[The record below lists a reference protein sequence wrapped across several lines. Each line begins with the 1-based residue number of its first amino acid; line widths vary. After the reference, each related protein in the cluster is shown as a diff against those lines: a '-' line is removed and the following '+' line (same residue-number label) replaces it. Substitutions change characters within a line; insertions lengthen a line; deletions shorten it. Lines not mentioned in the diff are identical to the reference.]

1 MVRISSEQQEEVVKL
16 YRSKKYSI
24 KEILDK
30 TGVRSEQT
38 VYRILAGRDDIEM
51 MRRTS
56 PSKKYSI
63 NLDEK
68 AQSIIESVKPRNIS
82 QWINELIIK
91 VYEDKNRNK

>member
-1 MVRISSEQQEEVVKL
+1 MARLSSEQIEEVVRL

-24 KEILDK
+24 KEILAL
-30 TGVRSEQT
+30 TGIGSEQT
-38 VYRILAGRDDIEM
+38 VYRIIAGRDDIEM

-82 QWINELIIK
+82 QWLNELIIK